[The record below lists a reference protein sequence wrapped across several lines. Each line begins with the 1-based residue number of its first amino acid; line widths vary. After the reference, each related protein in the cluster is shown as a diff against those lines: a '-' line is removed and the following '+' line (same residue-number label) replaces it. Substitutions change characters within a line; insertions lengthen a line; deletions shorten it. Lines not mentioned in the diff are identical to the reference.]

1 MKHYR
6 LSYFIGQ
13 AFQGILRNGVMSVAS
28 VAVLMSCLIVLC
40 SFALLV
46 VNINVNLDSLGLM
59 NEIVI
64 FLEYDLT
71 EEEIVSIEQQIK
83 SIEYVD
89 VDNVQRITADEGL
102 NIMKEQAGDF
112 GYLYEEYRDDNPL
125 ADCFKITYIDA
136 EKVTS
141 ISYNLRQI
149 DGVRKTNDQVDL
161 ANMITSFKSGIM
173 FIFICFLAVLFVVS
187 IFVIINTVKLSVY
200 SRKDEISVMRYMGA
214 TGWFISLPF
223 VLEGAIIGLI
233 ASVPAAF
240 IGRALYVYT
249 TETMGATMTMLTFIP
264 LADIVYYLF
273 MGIIATGVVTGVIG
287 STISLSKYTKN

>member
-6 LSYFIGQ
+6 LTYFVGQ
-13 AFQGILRNGVMSVAS
+13 AFQGIIRNGVMSVAS
-28 VAVLMSCLIVLC
+28 IAVLMSCLVILA

-46 VNINVNLDSLGLM
+46 VNINVNLNSLGLM
-59 NEIVI
+59 NEIVV

-71 EEEIVSIEQQIK
+71 EEEIVAIEQQIK

-89 VDNVQRITADEGL
+89 VNNVQRITADEGL
-102 NIMKEQAGDF
+102 NIMKEHAGDY
-112 GYLYEEYRDDNPL
+112 GYIYDEYRDDNPL

-149 DGVRKTNDQVDL
+149 EGVRKTNDQVDL
-161 ANMITSFKSGIM
+161 ANMMTSFKSGIM

-240 IGRALYVYT
+240 IGRALYMYT
-249 TETMGATMTMLTFIP
+249 VNAMGATLTMLTFVP
-264 LADIVYYLF
+264 LSDVVYYLF
-273 MGIIATGVVTGVIG
+273 MGSRRPSGLRKTT
-287 STISLSKYTKN
+287 

>member
-13 AFQGILRNGVMSVAS
+13 AFQGIFRNGVMSVAS